1 MSLSDL
7 RMRLLSFVSFAA
19 VALLQ
24 GILASPIK
32 EESSVSVEVAEN
44 VVCDGSHFIVSV
56 QRYDFFRGKGH
67 QADCITGRTM

>member
-1 MSLSDL
+1 
-7 RMRLLSFVSFAA
+7 MRLLSFVSFAA
-19 VALLQ
+19 VAALLQ

-56 QRYDFFRGKGH
+56 QR
-67 QADCITGRTM
+67 